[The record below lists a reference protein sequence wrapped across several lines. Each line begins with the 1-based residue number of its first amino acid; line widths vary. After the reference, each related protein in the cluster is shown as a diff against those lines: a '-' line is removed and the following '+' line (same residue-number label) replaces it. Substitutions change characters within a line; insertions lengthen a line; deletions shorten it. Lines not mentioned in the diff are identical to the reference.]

1 MKNSRELLIE
11 KLLIENY
18 EKYYRLAFSYVHNEA
33 DAMDIVQEG
42 AYKAMLK
49 WESLEREDFA
59 ETWIYRIMLNEIF
72 SMLRKRT
79 RNEESMADPDCLEE
93 IPAETPVDSLSLREA
108 LDRLSPKEKALVELR
123 YFEDLKLE
131 EIAGILDENLSTV
144 KSRLY
149 RTLQKLRITLAE

>member
-72 SMLRKRT
+72 GMLRKRT

-93 IPAETPVDSLSLREA
+93 IPAETPVDSLSLRDA
-108 LDRLSPKEKALVELR
+108 LDQLQPKEKALVELR

-131 EIAGILDENLSTV
+131 EIAGALDENLSTV

-149 RTLQKLRITLAE
+149 RTLRKLRIALEE